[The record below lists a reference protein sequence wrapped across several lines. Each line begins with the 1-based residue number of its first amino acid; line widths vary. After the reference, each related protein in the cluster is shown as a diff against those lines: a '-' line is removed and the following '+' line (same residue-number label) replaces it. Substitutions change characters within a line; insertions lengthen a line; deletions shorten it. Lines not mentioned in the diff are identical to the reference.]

1 MEHLA
6 KFGYLLDM
14 KIEKMQNPSWLTT
27 GTYHKNL
34 EIWKFSNLK
43 SQECG
48 PFFCM
53 KTAFQVKI

>member
-34 EIWKFSNLK
+34 EIWKFS
-43 SQECG
+43 
-48 PFFCM
+48 
-53 KTAFQVKI
+53 I